1 MYGPKTSAAFN
12 TATVRDTN
20 PLQERERN
28 DQKTELTTSKPE
40 EKNVN
45 QIVTEQPLNPLMM
58 IQIL

>member
-28 DQKTELTTSKPE
+28 DKKTELTTSKPDH
-40 EKNVN
+40 
-45 QIVTEQPLNPLMM
+45 QY
-58 IQIL
+58 ILRTISTH